1 MINDV
6 ISDMIIRINNAY
18 KIQHEIVE
26 IPYSKLIKSV
36 VDTLK
41 KENIIHDVKIFKK
54 QFKLRLIKKSIKVI
68 LIILKYTSVK
78 HNPLFKQIVRVSK
91 PGLRIF
97 CNKKTIPNI
106 LNNSGLAIIS
116 SSKGIITNREAKEL
130 NIGGEILF
138 FIL

>member
-18 KIQHEIVE
+18 KIKHEIVE
-26 IPYSKLIKSV
+26 IPYSKLIKSI
-36 VDTLK
+36 VDTFK
-41 KENIIHDVKIFKK
+41 KEGIIHDVKIFKK
-54 QFKLRLIKKSIKVI
+54 QLKLRLIKKSIKVI
-68 LIILKYTSVK
+68 IIILKYKGVN
-78 HNPLFKQIVRVSK
+78 HEPLFNQIVRVSK
-91 PGLRIF
+91 PGLRIC
-97 CNKKTIPNI
+97 CNKNTIPNI